1 MKKRSLVSCL
11 SAAILVSLALPGHSS
26 THALAAPAG
35 PKTLQGHTPDVVA
48 QGYAQLLGHHPG
60 NDRITLTIGLPLRDA
75 VALDTFLHNLND
87 PSSPAYHQYLTQAQ
101 ANQEFNPTDRQ
112 ESEVVKWLQSY
123 GLTVTQTYPN
133 HLLVDAT
140 GTFAQAERMLHIT
153 LNDYQGKVHGK
164 NAAFFAPSV
173 DPTVDASVADVVQSI
188 SGLDNIPRFHLAA
201 NGTAHNT
208 TPYYPQDFAN
218 AYDVN
223 PLWTAGDNGAGQHI
237 GITLWTV
244 PPSDTTLQKFGTTT
258 GAAVATTA
266 NGRLNVIPVDG
277 GTTSTLSPD
286 AGEAGMDIESSGGI
300 APGATIDYYE
310 APTDS
315 SGNPTDQGL
324 EDALNLAGTDANNNR
339 QITNSWGGCEA
350 SSTSDPFT
358 SATENIFSSNS
369 ATGHN
374 YFFSS
379 GDNGSWC
386 DPSGT
391 GVGTNPYPDFPTS
404 SPYVTSVGG
413 TKFSGT
419 VSGSYPG
426 EAAWAYC
433 STCNGG
439 NPEGSGGGYSTI
451 FSRPTW
457 QTGSGLAANGKR
469 GYPDIS
475 ADADPNTGAYV
486 CYGSSSTCG
495 QIGGTSLASP
505 LWAGMLAVVN
515 QYLAA
520 QGKPAAGFLNPTVY
534 SLATHAQT
542 YTPFHDV
549 TSGTNGAYTA
559 GTAWDAVTGWGS
571 TDVYNLARDIA
582 GTGTGATATPTATT
596 PPATSTP
603 TIGPTKTATP
613 TPTVGPTKT
622 ATPTSTVGPTKTPTP
637 TSTVGPSATP
647 TATSAPVAKQLIVNG
662 GFESGQTPWS
672 ESSTGGYQIVDPT
685 RPHTGSY
692 SAYLCGYNY
701 CNDQIYQTVTLP
713 TSFSKVTLG
722 YWYYSD
728 TQEAAG
734 SPCYDYFY
742 SRLRSST
749 GATITTPQKS
759 CNSSVTNGWVYK
771 SFDVTSA
778 LGAYAGKQVQV
789 YFQGTTDVSL
799 ISDFFVDDVTL
810 NVS

>member
-1 MKKRSLVSCL
+1 
-11 SAAILVSLALPGHSS
+11 
-26 THALAAPAG
+26 
-35 PKTLQGHTPDVVA
+35 VA
-48 QGYAQLLGHHPG
+48 
-60 NDRITLTIGLPLRDA
+60 
-75 VALDTFLHNLND
+75 
-87 PSSPAYHQYLTQAQ
+87 
-101 ANQEFNPTDRQ
+101 
-112 ESEVVKWLQSY
+112 
-123 GLTVTQTYPN
+123 
-133 HLLVDAT
+133 
-140 GTFAQAERMLHIT
+140 
-153 LNDYQGKVHGK
+153 
-164 NAAFFAPSV
+164 
-173 DPTVDASVADVVQSI
+173 
-188 SGLDNIPRFHLAA
+188 
-201 NGTAHNT
+201 
-208 TPYYPQDFAN
+208 
-218 AYDVN
+218 
-223 PLWTAGDNGAGQHI
+223 
-237 GITLWTV
+237 
-244 PPSDTTLQKFGTTT
+244 

-266 NGRLNVIPVDG
+266 NGRLKVIPVDG
-277 GTTSTLSPD
+277 GTTSALSPD

-358 SATENIFSSNS
+358 SATENIFASNS

-391 GVGTNPYPDFPTS
+391 GVGTNPYPDFPAS

-413 TKFSGT
+413 TKFSAT

-439 NPEGSGGGYSTI
+439 NPEGSGGGYSNI
-451 FSRPTW
+451 FSRPSW
-457 QTGSGLAANGKR
+457 QTGSGPAANGKR
-469 GYPDIS
+469 GYPDIA

-486 CYGSSSTCG
+486 CYGAGSTCG

-505 LWAGMLAVVN
+505 LWAGMLAVIN

-520 QGKPAAGFLNPTVY
+520 QSKPAAGFLNPTVY
-534 SLATHAQT
+534 NLATHSQT
-542 YTPFHDV
+542 YAPFHDV
-549 TSGTNGAYTA
+549 TSGTNGAYNA
-559 GTAWDAVTGWGS
+559 GAAWDAVTGWGS
-571 TDVYNLARDIA
+571 TDAYNLARDIA
-582 GTGTGATATPTATT
+582 GTGSGATATPTATAL
-596 PPATSTP
+596 PPTSTP
-603 TIGPTKTATP
+603 TATFTP
-613 TPTVGPTKT
+613 T
-622 ATPTSTVGPTKTPTP
+622 AGPTKTPTP
-637 TSTVGPSATP
+637 TATAGPTKTPTPTATAGPSSTPTATKTAAPTATP
-647 TATSAPVAKQLIVNG
+647 TAVAKQLIVNG
-662 GFESGQTPWS
+662 GFESGQTPWA
-672 ESSTGGYQIVDPT
+672 ESSANGYQLVDPT
-685 RPHTGSY
+685 NPHTGSY
-692 SAYLCGYNY
+692 SAYLCGYDY

-742 SRLRSST
+742 SRVRSNT
-749 GATITTPQKS
+749 GATITTPQQS

-771 SFDVTSA
+771 SFDLTSA
-778 LGAYAGKQVQV
+778 LSTYAGKQVQV

-810 NVS
+810 NIS